1 MNQYYLVGRIID
13 FFIQKDENTDKV
25 TEVKIAVTRSFKN
38 TDGIYETDFINNILI
53 RGIANNVMEYCS
65 KGDLIAIKG
74 NIQSKMIE
82 VNSKQVSIPQLV
94 ADKVTFLSTSIKG
107 EKANV

>member
-94 ADKVTFLSTSIKG
+94 ADKVTFLSTSVKG

>member
-13 FFIQKDENTDKV
+13 FFIKKNENTDKV

-38 TDGIYETDFINNILI
+38 TDGIYETDFINNILV
-53 RGIANNVMEYCS
+53 RGIVNNVMEYCS
-65 KGDLIAIKG
+65 KGDLIGVKG
-74 NIQSKMIE
+74 HIQSTTME
-82 VNSKQVSIPQLV
+82 VNNKQVSIPQLV

-107 EKANV
+107 EQANV